1 MRGKLRD
8 KRIVLKRDSFK
19 QEPAERR
26 RTNKRESRNI
36 ALLGIQLEQEE
47 NYLQE
52 ENEEVLAEET
62 KK

>member
-36 ALLGIQLEQEE
+36 VLQGIQLDQEE